1 MKLVTGGN
9 GFIGSNITAD
19 ARVVRSECDLTDY
32 RSVVKTLEKHSPTT
46 VIHTAAKHGSAVEML
61 KDHTQYIENNV
72 LSDMNIIKACR
83 EVGVENL
90 LMLSTITSFD
100 PNHPSPFTEESIYG
114 EVNEKIFGYA
124 YSKKICVGLCK
135 AYQLDYGLNYK
146 SIYLG
151 NTYGPHGK
159 FHQDGTVIHNLIY
172 RFHKAIKENTDVH
185 LYGNGKVF
193 RNYLYVEDLNAI
205 IDLILPNKEVKDPII
220 VSSAKQISII
230 DIVEVIKECLDF
242 KNKVVFDSSTMIGD
256 QVKVVD
262 NTKLIDV
269 IGDFQFT
276 TLKEGIKKTI
286 DWYQKNDLV
295 Q

>member
-19 ARVVRSECDLTDY
+19 VRVARSECDLTDY
-32 RSVVKTLEKHSPTT
+32 RSVVQTLEKYSPTT
-46 VIHTAAKHGSAVEML
+46 VIHAAAKHGSAVEML

-72 LSDMNIIKACR
+72 LSDMNIIRACR

-100 PNHPSPFTEESIYG
+100 PKHPSPFTEESIYG

-295 Q
+295 

>member
-9 GFIGSNITAD
+9 GFIGSNISAD
-19 ARVVRSECDLTDY
+19 VRVCRSECDLTDY
-32 RSVVKTLEKHSPTT
+32 RSVVQTLEKYSPTT

-61 KDHTQYIENNV
+61 KDHTQYIENNL

-146 SIYLG
+146 SVYLG

-159 FHQDGTVIHNLIY
+159 FSDTGTVIHNLIY
-172 RFHKAIKENTDVH
+172 KFVKAKHDKTDVNLFGDGKAI
-185 LYGNGKVF
+185 
-193 RNYLYVEDLNAI
+193 RNYLYVEDLNY
-205 IDLILPNKEVKDPII
+205 ILDFILKNKEIKESVI
-220 VSSAKQISII
+220 VSNDVKVSIS
-230 DIVEVIKECLDF
+230 DIVKVIVDYLNFDG
-242 KNKVVFDSSTMIGD
+242 NVNFDSDKIIGD
-256 QVKVVD
+256 QVKIVD
-262 NTKLIDV
+262 NSRLKNI
-269 IGDFQFT
+269 IGDYEFT
-276 TLKEGIKKTI
+276 DLKTGIVKTI
-286 DWYQKNDLV
+286 DWYLHN
-295 Q
+295 

>member
-19 ARVVRSECDLTDY
+19 VRVARSECDLTDY
-32 RSVVKTLEKHSPTT
+32 RSVVETLEKYSPTT
-46 VIHTAAKHGSAVEML
+46 VIHAAAKHGSAVEML

-100 PNHPSPFTEESIYG
+100 PNHPSPFNEDSIYG

-193 RNYLYVEDLNAI
+193 RNYLYVEDLDAI
-205 IDLILPNKEVKDPII
+205 IDMILPNKEVKDPII

-242 KNKVVFDSSTMIGD
+242 KNKVMFDSSTMIGD

-269 IGDFQFT
+269 IGNFEFT
-276 TLKEGIKKTI
+276 TLEEGISKTI
-286 DWYQKNDLV
+286 DWYQNNKKK
-295 Q
+295 

>member
-19 ARVVRSECDLTDY
+19 VKVCRSECDLTDY
-32 RSVVKTLEKHSPTT
+32 RSVVQTLEKYSPTT
-46 VIHTAAKHGSAVEML
+46 VIHTAAMHGSAVEML
-61 KDHTQYIENNV
+61 KGHTQYIENNV

-172 RFHKAIKENTDVH
+172 RFHKAIKENIDVL

-205 IDLILPNKEVKDPII
+205 IDLIIPNKQVKDPII
-220 VSSAKQISII
+220 VSSDKQISII
-230 DIVEVIKECLDF
+230 DIVEVIVDILDF
-242 KNKVVFDSSTMIGD
+242 KNKVIFDSNTIIGD

-262 NTKLIDV
+262 NSKLKQV
-269 IGDFQFT
+269 IGDFKFT
-276 TLKEGIKKTI
+276 TLKEGILQTI
-286 DWYQKNDLV
+286 NWYQKNDFI
-295 Q
+295 

>member
-19 ARVVRSECDLTDY
+19 VRVARSECDLTDY
-32 RSVVKTLEKHSPTT
+32 RSVVQTLEKYSPTT
-46 VIHTAAKHGSAVEML
+46 VIHAAAKHGSAVEML

-172 RFHKAIKENTDVH
+172 RFHKAIKENSDVH

-295 Q
+295 

>member
-19 ARVVRSECDLTDY
+19 ARVCRSECDLTDY
-32 RSVVKTLEKHSPTT
+32 RSVVQTLEKYSPTT
-46 VIHTAAKHGSAVEML
+46 VIHAAAKHGSAVEML

-205 IDLILPNKEVKDPII
+205 INLILPNKEVKDPII

-242 KNKVVFDSSTMIGD
+242 KNEVVF
-256 QVKVVD
+256 
-262 NTKLIDV
+262 
-269 IGDFQFT
+269 
-276 TLKEGIKKTI
+276 
-286 DWYQKNDLV
+286 
-295 Q
+295 

>member
-19 ARVVRSECDLTDY
+19 VRVARSECDLTDY
-32 RSVVKTLEKHSPTT
+32 RSVVQTLEKYSPTT
-46 VIHTAAKHGSAVEML
+46 VIHAAAKHGSAIEML

-295 Q
+295 

>member
-19 ARVVRSECDLTDY
+19 IKISRKECDLTDY
-32 RSVVKTLEKHSPTT
+32 QSVIQTLKKYSPTT

-61 KDHTQYIENNV
+61 KNHTQYIENNV

-83 EVGVENL
+83 EVEVENL

-100 PNHPSPFTEESIYG
+100 PNNPSPFTEDSING

-151 NTYGPHGK
+151 NTYGPYGK
-159 FHQDGTVIHNLIY
+159 FHQDGTVVHNLIY
-172 RFHKAIKENTDVH
+172 RFCKAIKENTDVH

-205 IDLILPNKEVKDPII
+205 IDLIIPNKQVKDPII
-220 VSSAKQISII
+220 VSSDKQISII
-230 DIVEVIKECLDF
+230 DIVEVIVDILDF
-242 KNKVVFDSSTMIGD
+242 KNKVIFDSNTIIGD

-262 NTKLIDV
+262 NSKLKQV
-269 IGDFQFT
+269 IGDFKFT
-276 TLKEGIKKTI
+276 TLKEGILQTI
-286 DWYQKNDLV
+286 NWYQKNDFI
-295 Q
+295 